1 MRSGNWM
8 RKTQVCGRGFSNA
21 GAGPEP
27 AAWAAKAGRLWRAG
41 CGGRRVHPPALSPQ
55 PSALTHQPAL
65 AQTWGYRIHS
75 ARPACA
81 TRRSQPAKVTDPGLA
96 HLRSG
101 KRMRKTQ
108 VCGRAHGKAGLA
120 GRRRRR
126 GAQRTRGGASE
137 LQSRRKSARPP
148 AGPRP
153 S

>member
-1 MRSGNWM
+1 M
-8 RKTQVCGRGFSNA
+8 A
-21 GAGPEP
+21 G
-27 AAWAAKAGRLWRAG
+27 WLWRAA
-41 CGGRRVHPPALSPQ
+41 RASASPQ

-65 AQTWGYRIHS
+65 AQTWGNRIHP
-75 ARPACA
+75 AQPACA

-120 GRRRRR
+120 GRRRR